1 MDCSVIQCKC
11 SCHKLYPQELNIKE
25 LLISQME
32 MEMELELETE
42 PEMKSNTASKS
53 STASKSNTA
62 SKGNNSD
69 DESANHFKNKD
80 QDSLWERRRK
90 LHSGEIKPHKYEDFK
105 QHFQSHESL
114 IQQIPD
120 FNNDDD
126 LKLLQKE
133 QNAKKA
139 IQKVAQGK
147 RKIESDDL
155 NDPDREPVIL
165 NPLHKYKI
173 TERDNIIKDVYTRAL
188 KSMQIV
194 HPSVDFK
201 SSIFKDYVNDE
212 ADRLLKIWMEGENKR

>member
-32 MEMELELETE
+32 MELETK
-42 PEMKSNTASKS
+42 PESNTASKS
-53 STASKSNTA
+53 
-62 SKGNNSD
+62 NNSD

-105 QHFQSHESL
+105 QQFQSHESL

-133 QNAKKA
+133 QNAKKERVV
-139 IQKVAQGK
+139 QKVAQLK

-194 HPSVDFK
+194 HPAVDFK